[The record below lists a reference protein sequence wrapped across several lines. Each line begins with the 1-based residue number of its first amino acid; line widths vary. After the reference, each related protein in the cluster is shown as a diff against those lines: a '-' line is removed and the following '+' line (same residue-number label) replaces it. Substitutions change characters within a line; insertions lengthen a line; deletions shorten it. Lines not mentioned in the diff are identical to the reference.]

1 MIGHGPH
8 TVDREG
14 TSFNFKPVSSLNILD
29 SAVVTREGEEL
40 LPELEA
46 GQLGPHVVLA
56 SRKHKKTLAVALND
70 IFCFAFGSRY
80 FSQTIILIMQK

>member
-46 GQLGPHVVLA
+46 GHLLPHVVLA
-56 SRKHKKTLAVALND
+56 ARQHRQRRGVAWTVTLSAVSR
-70 IFCFAFGSRY
+70 
-80 FSQTIILIMQK
+80 